1 MRNVSS
7 TIQGLLL
14 GLFLAMSQSSTVLA
28 GIQCYARDAYSKNFI
43 IAIQE
48 TLREHHLEPGIIDG
62 KWGSTTETAL
72 AAFQRQS
79 GLPATRDLNGPTLR
93 ALFGVNFDT
102 EKYGLVSNSK
112 MPADIFDEH
121 CR

>member
-1 MRNVSS
+1 MWHVSS

-62 KWGSTTETAL
+62 KWGSTTEGAL
-72 AAFQRQS
+72 GAFQGQS
-79 GLPATRDLNGPTLR
+79 GLPATHDLNGPTLR

-102 EKYGLVSNSK
+102 EKYGLVPNSK

>member
-14 GLFLAMSQSSTVLA
+14 GLFLAISQSSIVLA

-48 TLREHHLEPGIIDG
+48 TLRDHHLDPGPIDG
-62 KWGSTTETAL
+62 RWGSTTGRAL
-72 AAFQRQS
+72 AAFQGRS
-79 GLPATRDLNGPTLR
+79 GLPATHDLNGPTLR
-93 ALFGVNFDT
+93 ALFGENFDT
-102 EKYGLVSNSK
+102 EKYGLVPNPK